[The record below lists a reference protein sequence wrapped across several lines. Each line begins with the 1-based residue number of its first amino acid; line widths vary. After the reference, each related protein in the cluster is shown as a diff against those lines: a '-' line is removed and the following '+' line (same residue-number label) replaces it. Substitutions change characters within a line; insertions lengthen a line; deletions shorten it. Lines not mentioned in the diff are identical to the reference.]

1 MHFRFSSS
9 SQIIILFFHLSFQ
22 ETSFPPP
29 PQSATIF
36 SIVLLPL
43 GFLLSFSS
51 LCLSLTLPQALH
63 SCFCLSKLCFFL
75 LHEGRS
81 GKVGWIF
88 LLCAHKTAPINTLQ
102 SCRGELAW
110 LFQHFQNLQLQLMKV
125 WLMLENHKLIL
136 KLILKCYSFPP
147 ITSSGLPQQALSF
160 TLETLSHALKHLE
173 PCSNFF
179 LPKPQD
185 TE

>member
-1 MHFRFSSS
+1 MFSS
-9 SQIIILFFHLSFQ
+9 FFSRNFF
-22 ETSFPPP
+22 FPPICHHL
-29 PQSATIF
+29 QSSASPF
-36 SIVLLPL
+36 R
-43 GFLLSFSS
+43 FLLSFSS

-88 LLCAHKTAPINTLQ
+88 LLWAHKNAPINTLQ

-136 KLILKCYSFPP
+136 KQCCSFPL
-147 ITSSGLPQQALSF
+147 ITLSGLPQHTLNF
-160 TLETLSHALKHLE
+160 TLETLLHILKHL
-173 PCSNFF
+173 
-179 LPKPQD
+179 
-185 TE
+185 